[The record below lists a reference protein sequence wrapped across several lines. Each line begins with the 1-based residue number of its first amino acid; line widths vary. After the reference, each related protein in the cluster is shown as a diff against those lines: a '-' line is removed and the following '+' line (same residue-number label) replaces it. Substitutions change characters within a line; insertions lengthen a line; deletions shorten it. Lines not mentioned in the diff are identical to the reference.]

1 MKEYEY
7 KFVLRKDELEQIES
21 CLCNGTPR
29 HISQTNYYYD
39 TENYIL
45 DSAKMTCRIREINNN
60 LKGTFKMHGK
70 TAENGNVEIDFKVA
84 AGTEWFKIGD
94 IELRLMGALHTE
106 RKEYALQDGLKLV
119 LDENSY
125 LGTSDCEL
133 ELEFTDKTKE
143 AADKLMKDIEFC
155 LYQYCIMSSYD
166 ASYYSNCEHK
176 SKSERF
182 MAIHKKMKN
191 SANTVGIAVK
201 GGDLK

>member
-7 KFVLRKDELEQIES
+7 KFVLRKDELEQIEN
-21 CLCNGTPR
+21 CLCSGKPR
-29 HISQTNYYYD
+29 YISQTNYYYD
-39 TENYIL
+39 TEDYTL
-45 DSAKMTCRIREINNN
+45 DKAKITCRIRESNNKLN
-60 LKGTFKMHGK
+60 GTIKIHGK
-70 TAENGNVEIDFKVA
+70 TVESGNVEIPIKVNQV
-84 AGTEWFKIGD
+84 TERLNIGD
-94 IELRLMGALHTE
+94 IGLNLMGALHTE
-106 RKEYALQDGLKLV
+106 RREFDFPDGLKLV
-119 LDENSY
+119 LDENTY

-143 AADKLMKDIEFC
+143 AADKLMKNIEFC

-166 ASYYSNCEHK
+166 ASYYNNCEHK

-191 SANTVGIAVK
+191 SANTIVISVK